1 MQNAPASSSACAS
14 STIFFACA
22 APLPWSRKPPRALTL
37 WGVRPRW
44 PMTGI
49 PARAMPAT
57 RSAISAPPSSLTA
70 SQPASAM
77 NRPAFRIAV
86 STLGW

>member
-1 MQNAPASSSACAS
+1 
-14 STIFFACA
+14 
-22 APLPWSRKPPRALTL
+22 
-37 WGVRPRW
+37 
-44 PMTGI
+44 MTGM

-70 SQPASAM
+70 SQPVSAM
-77 NRPAFRIAV
+77 NRPALRIAV